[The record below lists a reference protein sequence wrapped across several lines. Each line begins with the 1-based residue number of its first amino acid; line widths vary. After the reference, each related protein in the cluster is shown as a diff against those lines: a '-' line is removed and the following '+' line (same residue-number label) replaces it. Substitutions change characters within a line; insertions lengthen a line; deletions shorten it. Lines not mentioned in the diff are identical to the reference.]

1 MICVVRPDEISESY
15 RSESV
20 LSHTPQYLQYLG
32 YCLSKEHH
40 NIFVYF
46 VPMEVGLI
54 EQVSS
59 KDEPKGQ
66 ELPIEHIYIDH
77 HIFFTLAGFQLK
89 IDNQTRTSYQI

>member
-1 MICVVRPDEISESY
+1 
-15 RSESV
+15 
-20 LSHTPQYLQYLG
+20 
-32 YCLSKEHH
+32 
-40 NIFVYF
+40 
-46 VPMEVGLI
+46 MEVGLI